1 MTKHTQELIR
11 IVRDEIP
18 SLRYDFQNGS
28 THYSLQAP
36 CIKLLTIVEYLL
48 HDAILD
54 AVSPEQPTAA
64 PAPAPIPVPVPVAR
78 PAFARPAA
86 IDLPPLGNI
95 AQSVAQSV
103 APVEQI
109 PGMADMPIQAG
120 VANVF
125 VTTQG
130 TKVVGP
136 TGQTAA
142 LPPGAAVSLADV
154 TGVPELPP
162 APDGGVNVILPP
174 GGGMSPD
181 VAALLTRTG
190 S

>member
-11 IVRDEIP
+11 IVREEIP

-28 THYSLQAP
+28 THYALQAP

-54 AVSPEQPTAA
+54 AVSTEPVAAA
-64 PAPAPIPVPVPVAR
+64 PAPSPVPVPVAR
-78 PAFARPAA
+78 PVPVKTAA
-86 IDLPPLGNI
+86 LDLPPPGAI
-95 AQSVAQSV
+95 SQTA
-103 APVEQI
+103 APVAQI

-120 VANVF
+120 VASVF

-136 TGQTAA
+136 TGQTAV
-142 LPPGAAVSLADV
+142 LPPGEPVSLADV
-154 TGVPELPP
+154 TGTPELPP
-162 APDGGVNVILPP
+162 APEGGVNVVLPP

-190 S
+190 Q